1 MGDIVES
8 HAYNFKK
15 EVGYDLFAQC
25 EEIAHRLHIQRPQA
39 PRAGDRMSA
48 VDAKYYAEILQ
59 VHERVKV
66 EEGDQHP
73 TALKL
78 LELETRREEEELTRA
93 IKESEKLD
101 QSCMEEPVEEKGS
114 IGKGVAGGLVGDS
127 DESPSLED
135 ESIDVSL
142 TVSSSASSSSS
153 NSTQPQPTSA
163 GTEAES
169 AAAARELEEQLV
181 KEELERTDISSLPV
195 MTALMAAVN
204 QVSLARSQVP
214 APPLA
219 ILSTIVVWI
228 TVCVTHI

>member
-25 EEIAHRLHIQRPQA
+25 EEIAHRLLIHRPQP

-78 LELETRREEEELTRA
+78 LEQETRREEEELTRA
-93 IKESEKLD
+93 IKESERLD
-101 QSCMEEPVEEKGS
+101 QSSSEEPADDKGS
-114 IGKGVAGGLVGDS
+114 VSMGGIGGFVGDS
-127 DESPSLED
+127 DESPSIED
-135 ESIDVSL
+135 ESSEVSL
-142 TVSSSASSSSS
+142 VVSASGSSSSS

-169 AAAARELEEQLV
+169 AAASRELEDLLV

-195 MTALMAAVN
+195 MTALKEAMN
-204 QVSLARSQVP
+204 QVCSVQRPPSVRFCSISYLALLRASL
-214 APPLA
+214 
-219 ILSTIVVWI
+219 LS
-228 TVCVTHI
+228 H

>member
-25 EEIAHRLHIQRPQA
+25 EEIAHRLRIPPPRS
-39 PRAGDRMSA
+39 PRAGDSMST

-59 VHERVKV
+59 VHERVKE

-78 LELETRREEEELTRA
+78 LELETKREEEEVSRA
-93 IKESEKLD
+93 CKEAEEEAEAERQREREKSDQLYMDEHADDKESMSKVGL
-101 QSCMEEPVEEKGS
+101 
-114 IGKGVAGGLVGDS
+114 GVVAES

-135 ESIDVSL
+135 ESTDL
-142 TVSSSASSSSS
+142 SSAAASAGSSSSS
-153 NSTQPQPTSA
+153 NSTQPQPTSV
-163 GTEAES
+163 GSEAES
-169 AAAARELEEQLV
+169 AAVALRAEELLV

-195 MTALMAAVN
+195 MTALM
-204 QVSLARSQVP
+204 S
-214 APPLA
+214 A
-219 ILSTIVVWI
+219 ILQVRSRQK
-228 TVCVTHI
+228 CVS

>member
-25 EEIAHRLHIQRPQA
+25 EEIAHRLHIPRPRP
-39 PRAGDRMSA
+39 PRAGDTMSA

-59 VHERVKV
+59 VHERVRV

-78 LELETRREEEELTRA
+78 LELETRREEEELSRA
-93 IKESEKLD
+93 CKESEKLD
-101 QSCMEEPVEEKGS
+101 QSCLDELADDKGS
-114 IGKGVAGGLVGDS
+114 ISKGGTGGFVGDS

-135 ESIDVSL
+135 ESTDIP
-142 TVSSSASSSSS
+142 SSSSY

-163 GTEAES
+163 GTEAEI
-169 AAAARELEEQLV
+169 AAASREAEELLV

-195 MTALMAAVN
+195 MTALMEAMN
-204 QVSLARSQVP
+204 QV
-214 APPLA
+214 
-219 ILSTIVVWI
+219 
-228 TVCVTHI
+228 C